1 MAHIDGLFCLIFERV
16 LLLLSGMWCKLEC
29 LLEASIF
36 LLKSYGFIFAR
47 PTRPRLRTR
56 CEQSA
61 ARAAA

>member
-1 MAHIDGLFCLIFERV
+1 MDGFFCLKIERV
-16 LLLLSGMWCKLEC
+16 LLLQPSKRCKLKS
-29 LLEASIF
+29 LLEASTF
-36 LLKSYGFIFAR
+36 LLKSYGFTFAR